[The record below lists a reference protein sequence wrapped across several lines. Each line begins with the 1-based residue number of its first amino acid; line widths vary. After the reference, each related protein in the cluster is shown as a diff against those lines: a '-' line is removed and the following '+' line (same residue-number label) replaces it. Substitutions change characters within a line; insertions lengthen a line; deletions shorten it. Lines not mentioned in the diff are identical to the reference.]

1 MNEMMKKRLVQAAR
15 DNDMALVAELLQQG
29 APPDCRYNVTPLQCA
44 VRNGNVDMATLLLE
58 KGANPNTH
66 ALMGHTALEYA
77 MTSGHAE
84 ELMLC
89 LIKLLL
95 AYKATATG
103 GGSFSSYLC
112 LAHRT
117 GFASVVSLLEAHG
130 SCLHEGESLSPVPRR
145 RRRERR
151 SANE

>member
-1 MNEMMKKRLVQAAR
+1 MMKKLLIQAAR

-29 APPDCRYNVTPLQCA
+29 APPNCRDHVTPLQCA
-44 VRNGNVDMATLLLE
+44 VRNGNVGMATLLLE
-58 KGANPNTH
+58 QGASPDTR

-77 MTSGHAE
+77 MTSGHKE

-95 AYKATATG
+95 AYNANATG
-103 GGSFSSYLC
+103 GGSYASYFY

-117 GFASVVSLLEAHG
+117 GFASVVSLLESHG
-130 SCLHEGESLSPVPRR
+130 ACLHENESLSPAPRR
-145 RRRERR
+145 RRRERK
-151 SANE
+151 STNE